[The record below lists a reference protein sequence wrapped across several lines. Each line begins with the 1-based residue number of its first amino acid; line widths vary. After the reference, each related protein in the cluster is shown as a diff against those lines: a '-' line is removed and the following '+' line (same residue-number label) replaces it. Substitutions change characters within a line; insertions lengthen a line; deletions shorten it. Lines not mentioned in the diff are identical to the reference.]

1 MDEKHLSGGRLT
13 ARYAVLQASY
23 WVINCAMFGF
33 AAVYLEDR
41 GFGAGTVGVILA
53 LATIF
58 SGLLQPWVAA
68 VADRA
73 KRVSLQTL
81 LVALAVLGALPLV
94 LMRCLHQDGQMVGVL
109 FLLGALVIDLIQPL
123 MNALSVYYVER
134 GVGLNFSIGRGVGS
148 LGFASASA
156 FLGWLI
162 ARRGGNAML
171 VTCLIAYA
179 VLILMV
185 LTFPVLRRTASAA
198 SEEPLQRSSTLL
210 EFFRRYRRFCLSLV
224 GIFFLACFHLM
235 TEHYL
240 YQMMLRVGGTEQDMG
255 FNLSMATLVEVPAI
269 MLFSK
274 LGPKAKTEIWLRL
287 SAVSF
292 LLKALCFALAPTVWL
307 LHLAQIFQ
315 ATSFGIYAPAS
326 VRYAT
331 EQIAREDMVKG
342 QAVVAAFYTF
352 GGSLGNFLGGQLI
365 EFQGTASMLWTGV
378 VSAAMGAVIVW
389 LTVCRSLASKEISA
403 KCP

>member
-1 MDEKHLSGGRLT
+1 MREKCPSAGWLT
-13 ARYAVLQASY
+13 VRYAALQASY

-58 SGLLQPWVAA
+58 SGLLQPTVAA
-68 VADRA
+68 FADRTR
-73 KRVSLQTL
+73 RVSLQ
-81 LVALAVLGALPLV
+81 VMLAILAAVGALSLF
-94 LMRCLHQDGQMVGVL
+94 LLRGMHDGSSGVGVF
-109 FLLGALVIDLIQPL
+109 FLLGALIIDLIQPL

-148 LGFASASA
+148 LGFATASA

-162 ARRGGNAML
+162 ARSGGNAML

-179 VLILMV
+179 VFIVLS
-185 LTFPVLRRTASAA
+185 LTFPVLRQEAESA
-198 SEEPLQRSSTLL
+198 EEMPLQRTSSLL
-210 EFFRRYRRFCLSLV
+210 EFFRRYEAFCISLIGV
-224 GIFFLACFHLM
+224 FFLACFHLM

-255 FNLSMATLVEVPAI
+255 FNLSMSTLVEVPAI
-269 MLFSK
+269 MLFSR
-274 LGPKAKTEIWLRL
+274 LGPRAKTETWLKI
-287 SAVSF
+287 SAASF
-292 LLKALCFALAPTVWL
+292 LLKAICFAAAPSVWM

-342 QAVVAAFYTF
+342 QAIVAAFYTF

-365 EFQGTASMLWTGV
+365 ERWGTASMLWTGV
-378 VSAAMGAVIVW
+378 VSAAVGAVIVW
-389 LTVCRSLASKEISA
+389 LTVCRSPVSERNSA
-403 KCP
+403 KCL